1 MDIATFSH
9 HSNRILVVDDEVLN
23 LEIIAEFLEDDDYEL
38 IFAQDGYQ
46 AWNILENN
54 QDNIDLV
61 LLDRMMPG
69 LDGLQVLTKMKE
81 HSALK
86 HIPVILQTALTDTQ
100 DVIEGMQAN
109 AFHYLTKPFDVNL
122 LRSVIRTAINEHRAY
137 ISLQNEL
144 KKSAGTLSLM
154 RNGIFHFKTLEEAQD
169 LSLFISNACP
179 VPEQAIS
186 GLSELMVNA
195 IEHGNLG
202 ISYEEK
208 SELISTN
215 LWREEVEHRLS
226 LESNAGKFIT
236 LNFQHTNTHINITI
250 TDMGEG
256 FNWHDYLEISM
267 ERVADNHGR
276 GIAMAKV
283 LSFDTIEYHGRGNT
297 VTATINLVKTD
308 PNKFETQEQLET
320 A

>member
-1 MDIATFSH
+1 MSCTTHILIIDDI
-9 HSNRILVVDDEVLN
+9 VDNIKV
-23 LEIIAEFLEDDDYEL
+23 AM
-38 IFAQDGYQ
+38 
-46 AWNILENN
+46 NILEEDSYNLSFATRGEEALTILK
-54 QDNIDLV
+54 QVSTQFDLI
-61 LLDRMMPG
+61 LLDIMMPG